1 MPVAAGPTVLAL
13 GLEDGPPAPGCT
25 CFLPGL
31 LRDLWSSRFSLRIS
45 GCPSRRRQPHAP
57 DRPCAERA
65 HRAPRNGPGPALVS
79 AWGSPAVVG
88 RDVQEVGAD
97 KGGERPASPS
107 RAALP
112 RFSPVRSRSSAT
124 NSDGRLDGG
133 SQATRQLTAGT
144 YKLRFETGAYW
155 EQQGYR
161 SFYPYVEV
169 VFSITEAE
177 RKVHI
182 PLLLSP
188 YSYSTYRGS

>member
-1 MPVAAGPTVLAL
+1 MIRDRSHCRSTKRVFRSPKRSLELINCLFQKASQYTLTLQAADRLGTGLRTTATAIISLSTAGPAPAPSLLAAHPDAGNHTLLTVHALNVLTGLPATGLAL
-13 GLEDGPPAPGCT
+13 HLSRPGD
-25 CFLPGL
+25 PQ
-31 LRDLWSSRFSLRIS
+31 RLWEEMF
-45 GCPSRRRQPHAP
+45 
-57 DRPCAERA
+57 
-65 HRAPRNGPGPALVS
+65 
-79 AWGSPAVVG
+79 
-88 RDVQEVGAD
+88 
-97 KGGERPASPS
+97 K
-107 RAALP
+107 
-112 RFSPVRSRSSAT
+112 SAT